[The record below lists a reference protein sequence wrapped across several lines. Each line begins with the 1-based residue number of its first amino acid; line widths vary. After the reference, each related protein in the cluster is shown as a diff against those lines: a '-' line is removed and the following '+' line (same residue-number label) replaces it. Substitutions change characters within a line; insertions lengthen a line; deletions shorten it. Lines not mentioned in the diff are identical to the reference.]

1 MTSDFL
7 TEAFLALR
15 GRWKSE
21 DTLQDAFCRLWGGKY
36 KVGSV
41 REAVGLLSRTGR
53 NLEIDEFRKAERLP
67 RQVSIDGRQIKDEG
81 SDAAEREALFRKVE
95 ASVDSELTELQKL
108 IVRKHEYEGQSF
120 ERIAKDLGMRQE
132 AVRMHISRARKILRD
147 KFRNETYEY
156 IKRYFDGTLSE
167 AEELRL
173 RASSPHRKDR
183 LLNMTKFAP

>member
-53 NLEIDEFRKAERLP
+53 NLEIDEFRKARGSP
-67 RQVSIDGRQIKDEG
+67 GRSASTDGRSRTKEVTRRNG
-81 SDAAEREALFRKVE
+81 RLCSGKSRPRLT
-95 ASVDSELTELQKL
+95 AS
-108 IVRKHEYEGQSF
+108 
-120 ERIAKDLGMRQE
+120 
-132 AVRMHISRARKILRD
+132 
-147 KFRNETYEY
+147 
-156 IKRYFDGTLSE
+156 
-167 AEELRL
+167 
-173 RASSPHRKDR
+173 
-183 LLNMTKFAP
+183 

>member
-21 DTLQDAFCRLWGGKY
+21 DALQDAFCRLWGGKY

-41 REAVGLLSRTGR
+41 REAVGLLLRTGR

-147 KFRNETYEY
+147 KFRNETDE
-156 IKRYFDGTLSE
+156 
-167 AEELRL
+167 
-173 RASSPHRKDR
+173 
-183 LLNMTKFAP
+183 

>member
-67 RQVSIDGRQIKDEG
+67 RQVCIDGWQIKDEG

-95 ASVDSELTELQKL
+95 A
-108 IVRKHEYEGQSF
+108 
-120 ERIAKDLGMRQE
+120 
-132 AVRMHISRARKILRD
+132 
-147 KFRNETYEY
+147 
-156 IKRYFDGTLSE
+156 
-167 AEELRL
+167 
-173 RASSPHRKDR
+173 
-183 LLNMTKFAP
+183 

>member
-15 GRWKSE
+15 GRWKTE

-67 RQVSIDGRQIKDEG
+67 RQVSIDGRQIEDEG

-147 KFRNETYEY
+147 KFRNEYET
-156 IKRYFDGTLSE
+156 D
-167 AEELRL
+167 
-173 RASSPHRKDR
+173 
-183 LLNMTKFAP
+183 